1 MVTESEEHVRMIK
14 KKENTE
20 KDRVL
25 KIKLPPEYTDER
37 LISEYCKDAGLDPWE
52 VRGNMDVEEL
62 EEYIKTWKWSKK
74 LRGKTGNV
82 EAAMMHLDPFN
93 GQNSFRGILLTYFF
107 AGLKFGREHK
117 KSDYYWKF
125 ISLEEKQKM
134 EEKEVEKNDRDT
146 DYFG

>member
-52 VRGNMDVEEL
+52 V
-62 EEYIKTWKWSKK
+62 
-74 LRGKTGNV
+74 RGKTGNV